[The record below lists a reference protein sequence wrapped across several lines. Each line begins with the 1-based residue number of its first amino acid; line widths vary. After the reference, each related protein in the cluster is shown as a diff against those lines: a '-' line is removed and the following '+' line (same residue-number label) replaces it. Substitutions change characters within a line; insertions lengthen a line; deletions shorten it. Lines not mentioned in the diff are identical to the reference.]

1 MMDLRQLEVQV
12 ARQDE
17 RMEALVEKFTTAVGE
32 LRDAFKEHIA
42 EDRAAHARVE
52 TLVTRVDVQAKVTRR
67 LWTIAITG
75 AGAGSA
81 IVAAASHLL
90 GH

>member
-1 MMDLRQLEVQV
+1 MDLQQLQIQV

-32 LRDAFKEHIA
+32 LKDAFKEHVK
-42 EDRAAHARVE
+42 EDRAVHARVE
-52 TLVTRVDVQAKVTRR
+52 TLVTRVDVQTKVTRR
-67 LWTIAITG
+67 LWAIATTG
-75 AGAGSA
+75 ALSGSA

>member
-1 MMDLRQLEVQV
+1 MDLQQLEVQV

-32 LRDAFKEHIA
+32 LRDVFKEHTA
-42 EDRAAHARVE
+42 EDRAAHARVDA
-52 TLVTRVDVQAKVTRR
+52 LALKVDVQTKVTRR
-67 LWTIAITG
+67 LWAIATTG
-75 AGAGSA
+75 ALSGSA